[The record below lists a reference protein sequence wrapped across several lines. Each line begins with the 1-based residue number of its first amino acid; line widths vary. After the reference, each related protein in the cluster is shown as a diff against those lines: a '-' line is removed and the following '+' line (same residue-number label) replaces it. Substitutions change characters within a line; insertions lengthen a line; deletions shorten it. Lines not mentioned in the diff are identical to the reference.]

1 MILSFLTVI
10 AKVKHYTYFCNY
22 KNYSNRKNTKMDTPT
37 VSKKDI
43 LNAFQFRHATK
54 EFDSTK
60 KLTDEDIHF
69 ILETAHLSPSS
80 FGFEPWHFVVV
91 QDPELRELLKPVAW
105 GAPLKLDTASHFV
118 LGLSM
123 KAPMTKWDSD
133 YIMHMMKDVKQLPED
148 VIEMYSKF
156 YREFQERD
164 FDLDTDKKLFDWAT
178 KQTYI
183 ALGNMMTAAALNGI
197 DSCPIEGFHQE
208 KAEALLREK
217 FGIDTDKYGLS
228 VMVAFGYRKEAPAH
242 GKSRRDF
249 DSIVTWK

>member
-1 MILSFLTVI
+1 M
-10 AKVKHYTYFCNY
+10 
-22 KNYSNRKNTKMDTPT
+22 NTPNI
-37 VSKKDI
+37 SKKEI

-54 EFDSTK
+54 EFDTTK
-60 KLTDEDIHF
+60 KVAHEDMKF

-91 QDPELRELLKPVAW
+91 QDKELRELLKPVAW

-123 KAPMTKWDSD
+123 KASMVKHDAD
-133 YIMHMMKDVKQLPED
+133 YIMTMMKDVKQLPAD

-164 FDLDTDKKLFDWAT
+164 FDLDTDKKLFDWSA

-183 ALGNMMTAAALNGI
+183 ALGNMMTSAALAGI

-208 KAEALLREK
+208 KAEALLKEN
-217 FGIDTDKYGLS
+217 FGVDTDKYGLS
-228 VMVAFGYRKEAPAH
+228 FMVAFGYRKANPEF
-242 GKSRRDF
+242 GKSRRNFED
-249 DSIVTWK
+249 IVTFK

>member
-1 MILSFLTVI
+1 M
-10 AKVKHYTYFCNY
+10 K
-22 KNYSNRKNTKMDTPT
+22 TPT
-37 VSKKDI
+37 ISQKDI
-43 LNAFQFRHATK
+43 INAFQFRHATK
-54 EFDSTK
+54 EFDATK
-60 KLTDEDIHF
+60 KLSEEDIHF

-91 QDPELRELLKPVAW
+91 QNQELRESLKPVAW

-123 KAPMTKWDSD
+123 KAPMVKHDAD
-133 YIMHMMKDVKQLPED
+133 YIMHMMKEVKQLPTE

-164 FDLDTDKKLFDWAT
+164 FDLDTDKKLFDWSS

-208 KAEALLREK
+208 NAEVVLKEK
-217 FGIDTDKYGLS
+217 FGIDTDQYGLS
-228 VMVAFGYRKEAPAH
+228 FMVAFGYRKEAPAH
-242 GKSRRDF
+242 EKSRRSFEDV
-249 DSIVTWK
+249 VTWK